1 MLLKLNITDL
11 LRSKKLSFNKSKGH
25 IMCNICT
32 LTILEYYYAKISL
45 SRVLTATT

>member
-25 IMCNICT
+25 IIFNIS
-32 LTILEYYYAKISL
+32 ILFWSITMQRSAFPEF
-45 SRVLTATT
+45 